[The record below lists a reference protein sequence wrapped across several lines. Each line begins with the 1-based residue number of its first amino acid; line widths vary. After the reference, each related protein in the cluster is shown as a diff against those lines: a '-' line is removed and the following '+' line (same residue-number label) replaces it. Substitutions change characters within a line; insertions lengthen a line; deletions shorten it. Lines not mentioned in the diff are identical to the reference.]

1 VAEESTKEVAPH
13 AGADNTRTTWSGV
26 FARARAGHFVCVTG
40 PTLSAASAFGS
51 VHGVLHSTA
60 LAVAGNVL
68 AILAL
73 VFWLGLAHW
82 VYRDAARRL
91 DDRVLVLTAT
101 ALGVVVPFVGPV
113 IYMLFRPP
121 ETLEDIRAREIEL
134 AALSQRVARRESV
147 CPVCRTGVEPGFL
160 VCPVCTT
167 QLKQPCAHCAA
178 PLERLWQVCPYCATP
193 VGSGGADLDA
203 ALTAEARSNGK
214 APATKTPRKRT
225 AARRS

>member
-1 VAEESTKEVAPH
+1 MPARTIPGRPRAAECLP
-13 AGADNTRTTWSGV
+13 
-26 FARARAGHFVCVTG
+26 ARGRGISLDVTG

-68 AILAL
+68 VILAL

-134 AALSQRVARRESV
+134 AALSQRVVRRETV

-167 QLKQPCAHCAA
+167 QLKQPCVRCDA
-178 PLERLWQVCPYCATP
+178 PLERLWQVCPYCTTP
-193 VGSGGADLDA
+193 VGTTAGADLDA
-203 ALTAEARSNGK
+203 ALTAEARTNGK
-214 APATKTPRKRT
+214 TPVKKPAPRKRT
-225 AARRS
+225 AARQR